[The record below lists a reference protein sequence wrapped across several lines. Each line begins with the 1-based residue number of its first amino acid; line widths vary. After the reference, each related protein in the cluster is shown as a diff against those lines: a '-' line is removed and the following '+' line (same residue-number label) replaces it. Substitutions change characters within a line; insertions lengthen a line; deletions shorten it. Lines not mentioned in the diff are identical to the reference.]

1 LLLSGLVLT
10 LAAAHASALD
20 LFGTDALVAPAS
32 TASLGHTAVAAC
44 DPLARPTATLTLAH
58 AIEFALCNNPLTH
71 RDWANAKVMA
81 AQVGLAKANFLP
93 QITATSAYQKSTN
106 VTTVAEDS
114 FYNQDIKSSLR
125 SNRVDLNLVLFDFGQ
140 RSAGLRSAREL
151 LNAANAAHDA
161 TLQTVF
167 INAAQS
173 YYDAITSQSS
183 VLAIRSSK
191 TLAEQSF
198 KVAEAKFKIGLGT
211 MVEKLQ
217 AETAFAQETLKL
229 VKAEGN
235 LQVAYGN
242 LAMVMGFSANTP
254 LTIDMLDAQRL
265 PDTGFTQSVD
275 ALMDQAKLT
284 HPNLLAARAQVNA
297 SKANEDSARASGL
310 PVVSL
315 TASSSRMT
323 QPSLQLGLP
332 PLTTATRGSQYGL
345 QVTIPLGDGISRS
358 YRVRQAVAQTEAK
371 SAELD
376 DMSLQVS
383 LGVWKSF
390 QALQT
395 ATEELRVSEQFRA
408 SAAKTVDASRSRY
421 EIGATEVL
429 ELLNAQSVLAN
440 ADQQNIQALADW
452 RTARLRLAHSLGMLD
467 SLALQ

>member
-1 LLLSGLVLT
+1 
-10 LAAAHASALD
+10 
-20 LFGTDALVAPAS
+20 
-32 TASLGHTAVAAC
+32 
-44 DPLARPTATLTLAH
+44 
-58 AIEFALCNNPLTH
+58 
-71 RDWANAKVMA
+71 
-81 AQVGLAKANFLP
+81 
-93 QITATSAYQKSTN
+93 
-106 VTTVAEDS
+106 
-114 FYNQDIKSSLR
+114 
-125 SNRVDLNLVLFDFGQ
+125 
-140 RSAGLRSAREL
+140 
-151 LNAANAAHDA
+151 
-161 TLQTVF
+161 
-167 INAAQS
+167 
-173 YYDAITSQSS
+173 
-183 VLAIRSSK
+183 
-191 TLAEQSF
+191 
-198 KVAEAKFKIGLGT
+198 
-211 MVEKLQ
+211 
-217 AETAFAQETLKL
+217 
-229 VKAEGN
+229 
-235 LQVAYGN
+235 
-242 LAMVMGFSANTP
+242 MVMGFSANTP
-254 LTIDMLDAQRL
+254 LTLDMLDAQRL